1 MAYSRTRLH
10 NPVVRPPKGPRTPT
24 HIPASLLP
32 LTSNRNAHIVR
43 LYSILVHLVSL
54 PPSPHTSVRLVR
66 AWRALAACKEVH
78 LGVLWRLGAAVL
90 EQTRDG
96 SEHQGEDDED
106 DEAAQERAERR
117 AEWLKSCQEGLLD
130 RVDKFAEY
138 ALALVAAG
146 RIDFALDELD
156 GCVLPLFFPLF
167 TPAISDTSRQRCSYL
182 DNQPYHDSISLN
194 TLYGQL
200 ALLSVQPAP
209 LPALNAAAPSSSS
222 SSSSAS
228 DSSDDELYPAAR
240 NGRSVSAGGSKRA
253 AKRARVTARA
263 NRQSALFPRL
273 TPFHCAD
280 PPHVCTTQ
288 TRVATPRTTT
298 ARCCT
303 PSPRNSRRCL
313 RGRPNVFGGQL
324 TSRNAPSKRRQ
335 DIVLLRVKQHAGSLW

>member
-54 PPSPHTSVRLVR
+54 PPSPRTSVRLVR

-96 SEHQGEDDED
+96 SEPSHAEDAEDDK
-106 DEAAQERAERR
+106 AAQERAERR

-156 GCVLPLFFPLF
+156 ACAFASLFLPL
-167 TPAISDTSRQRCSYL
+167 
-182 DNQPYHDSISLN
+182 H
-194 TLYGQL
+194 
-200 ALLSVQPAP
+200 
-209 LPALNAAAPSSSS
+209 
-222 SSSSAS
+222 
-228 DSSDDELYPAAR
+228 
-240 NGRSVSAGGSKRA
+240 
-253 AKRARVTARA
+253 
-263 NRQSALFPRL
+263 
-273 TPFHCAD
+273 
-280 PPHVCTTQ
+280 
-288 TRVATPRTTT
+288 
-298 ARCCT
+298 
-303 PSPRNSRRCL
+303 
-313 RGRPNVFGGQL
+313 
-324 TSRNAPSKRRQ
+324 SRN
-335 DIVLLRVKQHAGSLW
+335 L

>member
-54 PPSPHTSVRLVR
+54 PPSPATSVRLVR

-90 EQTRDG
+90 EQARDG
-96 SEHQGEDDED
+96 SEPEHRQDDEA

-156 GCVLPLFFPLF
+156 GCVLRLSLSLSSL
-167 TPAISDTSRQRCSYL
+167 AISDTRCNACSYL

-209 LPALNAAAPSSSS
+209 LPTLDAAPSSSS

-240 NGRSVSAGGSKRA
+240 NGRSASAGGTKRA

-263 NRQSALFPRL
+263 NRQSTLFPRL
-273 TPFHCAD
+273 LPPSTRAD
-280 PPHVCTTQ
+280 RSRVCVQ
-288 TRVATPRTTT
+288 
-298 ARCCT
+298 
-303 PSPRNSRRCL
+303 RR
-313 RGRPNVFGGQL
+313 PE
-324 TSRNAPSKRRQ
+324 RR
-335 DIVLLRVKQHAGSLW
+335 D

>member
-54 PPSPHTSVRLVR
+54 PPSPPTSVRLVR

-96 SEHQGEDDED
+96 SEPLHREDDED

-156 GCVLPLFFPLF
+156 G
-167 TPAISDTSRQRCSYL
+167 YL

-209 LPALNAAAPSSSS
+209 LPPLNAVPSSSS

-240 NGRSVSAGGSKRA
+240 NGRSAAAGGSKRA

-263 NRQSALFPRL
+263 NHSNGEIKDDYGP
-273 TPFHCAD
+273 
-280 PPHVCTTQ
+280 
-288 TRVATPRTTT
+288 
-298 ARCCT
+298 
-303 PSPRNSRRCL
+303 
-313 RGRPNVFGGQL
+313 
-324 TSRNAPSKRRQ
+324 
-335 DIVLLRVKQHAGSLW
+335 LLRAIAEEQPSLFARATQRLRRAAHLEERAAQEEAGHRAGQGEAARWLALIRTHVDRQPPSSSRHASPLSP

>member
-54 PPSPHTSVRLVR
+54 PPSPPTSVRLVR

-96 SEHQGEDDED
+96 SEPLHREDDED

-156 GCVLPLFFPLF
+156 GCALPLSFSLF
-167 TPAISDTSRQRCSYL
+167 TLGKQL
-182 DNQPYHDSISLN
+182 L
-194 TLYGQL
+194 TLEASTMQL
-200 ALLSVQPAP
+200 
-209 LPALNAAAPSSSS
+209 
-222 SSSSAS
+222 
-228 DSSDDELYPAAR
+228 
-240 NGRSVSAGGSKRA
+240 
-253 AKRARVTARA
+253 
-263 NRQSALFPRL
+263 PR
-273 TPFHCAD
+273 
-280 PPHVCTTQ
+280 
-288 TRVATPRTTT
+288 
-298 ARCCT
+298 
-303 PSPRNSRRCL
+303 
-313 RGRPNVFGGQL
+313 
-324 TSRNAPSKRRQ
+324 
-335 DIVLLRVKQHAGSLW
+335 

>member
-1 MAYSRTRLH
+1 MVALFYSPPSPAQMAYSRTRLH

-54 PPSPHTSVRLVR
+54 PPSPATSVRLVR

-96 SEHQGEDDED
+96 SERSHPREDEDED
-106 DEAAQERAERR
+106 DEAAQGRAERR

-156 GCVLPLFFPLF
+156 GCVLSPFSFLLF
-167 TPAISDTSRQRCSYL
+167 TFRQTAPDFRGRQRCSYL

-209 LPALNAAAPSSSS
+209 LPTLDAAPTSSSS

-228 DSSDDELYPAAR
+228 DSSDDELYPSAS
-240 NGRSVSAGGSKRA
+240 NGRSKPGGGSKRA
-253 AKRARVTARA
+253 AKRARVTGQA
-263 NRQSALFPRL
+263 NRQFTLFPL
-273 TPFHCAD
+273 
-280 PPHVCTTQ
+280 
-288 TRVATPRTTT
+288 ATP
-298 ARCCT
+298 
-303 PSPRNSRRCL
+303 SYS
-313 RGRPNVFGGQL
+313 G
-324 TSRNAPSKRRQ
+324 
-335 DIVLLRVKQHAGSLW
+335 